1 MIEVF
6 KDVPNYEGIYQI
18 SNFGRVKSFKW
29 GKEKP
34 KKSTLDSRGYYNI
47 CLTDKNKKQRTI
59 KLHVLVAMAFLDFK
73 PNGKQDFVID
83 HKNGIKA
90 DNRLENLQ
98 IISQRE
104 NVQKYHKSRK
114 GQIGADWHE
123 QTKKWRSRI
132 YINKRI
138 VHLGLFEE
146 EKDALKAYEIANKE
160 IENFENTKQFRTLI
174 KQKIKHYDKAKH

>member
-6 KDVPNYEGIYQI
+6 KDVPNYEGIYQV
-18 SNFGRVKSFKW
+18 SNLGNVKSLKW
-29 GKEKP
+29 KKE
-34 KKSTLDSRGYYNI
+34 I
-47 CLTDKNKKQRTI
+47 IMKQRI
-59 KLHVLVAMAFLDFK
+59 SSRYLAVNLRKENISKNVKVHVLVAMAFLDFK
-73 PNGKQDFVID
+73 PNKQVLTID
-83 HKNGIKA
+83 HKNGVRT

-98 IISQRE
+98 IVTQRE
-104 NVQKYHKSRK
+104 NIQNYHKSRK

-132 YINKRI
+132 YINKSI

-146 EKDALKAYEIANKE
+146 EKDALKAYEIANQE

-174 KQKIKHYDKAKH
+174 KQKIKHYDKAKY

>member
-6 KDVPNYEGIYQI
+6 KDVPNYEGIYQV
-18 SNFGRVKSFKW
+18 SNLGNVKSLKW
-29 GKEKP
+29 KKEIIMKQGI
-34 KKSTLDSRGYYNI
+34 SSRYLAVNLRKENI
-47 CLTDKNKKQRTI
+47 SKIYRV
-59 KLHVLVAMAFLDFK
+59 HVLVAMTFLNYK

-83 HKNGIKA
+83 HKNGVRT

-98 IISQRE
+98 IVTQRE
-104 NVQKYHKSRK
+104 NTQNYHKSIK

-132 YINKRI
+132 YINKNI

-146 EKDALKAYEIANKE
+146 EKDALKAYEIANQE
-160 IENFENTKQFRTLI
+160 IEKFENKKQFRKLI
-174 KQKIKHYDKAKH
+174 KSKI

>member
-6 KDVPNYEGIYQI
+6 KDVPNYEGIYQV
-18 SNFGRVKSFKW
+18 SNFGNVKSLKW
-29 GKEKP
+29 KKEIIMKQGI
-34 KKSTLDSRGYYNI
+34 SSRYLAVNLRKENI
-47 CLTDKNKKQRTI
+47 SKNVKV
-59 KLHVLVAMAFLDFK
+59 HVLVAMAFLDFK
-73 PNGKQDFVID
+73 PNKQVLTID
-83 HKNGIKA
+83 HKNGVRT

-98 IISQRE
+98 IVTQRE
-104 NVQKYHKSRK
+104 NIQNYHKSRK

-132 YINKRI
+132 YINKSI

-146 EKDALKAYEIANKE
+146 EKDALKAYEIANQE
-160 IENFENTKQFRTLI
+160 IENFENKKQFRTLI

>member
-6 KDVPNYEGIYQI
+6 KDVPNYEGIYQV
-18 SNFGRVKSFKW
+18 SNLGNVKSLKW
-29 GKEKP
+29 NKEIIMKQGI
-34 KKSTLDSRGYYNI
+34 SSRYLAVNLRKENI
-47 CLTDKNKKQRTI
+47 SKIYRV
-59 KLHVLVAMAFLDFK
+59 HVLVAMTFLNYK

-83 HKNGIKA
+83 HKNGVRT

-98 IISQRE
+98 IVTQRE
-104 NVQKYHKSRK
+104 NTQNYHKSIK

-132 YINKRI
+132 YINKNI

-146 EKDALKAYEIANKE
+146 EKDALKAYEIANQE
-160 IENFENTKQFRTLI
+160 IEKFENKKQFRKLI
-174 KQKIKHYDKAKH
+174 KSKI

>member
-6 KDVPNYEGIYQI
+6 KDVPNYEGIYQV
-18 SNFGRVKSFKW
+18 SNLGNVKSLKW
-29 GKEKP
+29 KKEIIMKQAI
-34 KKSTLDSRGYYNI
+34 SSRYLAVNLRKENI
-47 CLTDKNKKQRTI
+47 SKTFRV
-59 KLHVLVAMAFLDFK
+59 HVLVAMAFLDFK
-73 PNGKQDFVID
+73 PNKQVLTID
-83 HKNGIKA
+83 HKNGVRT

-98 IISQRE
+98 IVTQRE
-104 NVQKYHKSRK
+104 NNQNYHKSRK

-174 KQKIKHYDKAKH
+174 KQKIKHYDKAKY

>member
-6 KDVPNYEGIYQI
+6 KDVPNYEGIYQV
-18 SNFGRVKSFKW
+18 SNLGNVKSLKW
-29 GKEKP
+29 KKEIIMKQGI
-34 KKSTLDSRGYYNI
+34 SSRYLAVNLRKENI
-47 CLTDKNKKQRTI
+47 SKYVKV
-59 KLHVLVAMAFLDFK
+59 HVLVAMAFLDFK

>member
-6 KDVPNYEGIYQI
+6 KDVPNYEGIYQV
-18 SNFGRVKSFKW
+18 SNLGNVKSLKW
-29 GKEKP
+29 KKEIIMKQGI
-34 KKSTLDSRGYYNI
+34 SSRYLAVNLRKENVSKTYRI
-47 CLTDKNKKQRTI
+47 
-59 KLHVLVAMAFLDFK
+59 HVLVAMAFLDFK
-73 PNGKQDFVID
+73 PNKQVLTID
-83 HKNGIKA
+83 HKNGVRT

-98 IISQRE
+98 IVTQRE
-104 NVQKYHKSRK
+104 NIQNYHKSRK

-146 EKDALKAYEIANKE
+146 EKDALKAYEIANQE

-174 KQKIKHYDKAKH
+174 KQKIKHYDKAKY